1 MSNLKSKEL
10 NTIPDKLI
18 KEEKLSLNIKL
29 NDIKSKFIIK
39 RIFSLLKEK
48 KKLDLIKYNKNIQ
61 TILGINIE
69 HYKK

>member
-1 MSNLKSKEL
+1 MPNIKSKEL
-10 NTIPDKLI
+10 NTIPEKII

-48 KKLDLIKYNKNIQ
+48 KKLDLI
-61 TILGINIE
+61 
-69 HYKK
+69 

>member
-1 MSNLKSKEL
+1 MFIYNYFFIKKMSNLKSKEL

-39 RIFSLLKEK
+39 RIFQLLKEK
-48 KKLDLIKYNKNIQ
+48 KN
-61 TILGINIE
+61 
-69 HYKK
+69 

>member
-39 RIFSLLKEK
+39 RIFQLLKEK
-48 KKLDLIKYNKNIQ
+48 KN
-61 TILGINIE
+61 
-69 HYKK
+69 